1 MASVTLFSYS
11 NRKSFLHTIH
21 PLAKIVVFFIFNLMI
36 FNENSAVSVL
46 IFLFL
51 LVIVFFIQ
59 LSFIDLLKRSIFL
72 VYLSLFALFFGS
84 CGFSFSTGFIFYK
97 ASFITQSFFI
107 LRLITSFLVT
117 EIVLTTTK
125 ISRIN
130 DLLTTLFRKIP
141 LINKLD
147 LGLYISLT
155 IKFIPAIFMEYNAIT
170 NALKIKAGT
179 TIRNP
184 IKKASLIFNPL
195 ILNMVRKAITTAF
208 AMEIKCSNRNRVIFK
223 ESLRKIDY
231 IIIITGIVLYT
242 FFYFVL
248 NH

>member
-1 MASVTLFSYS
+1 MASVTLFLYS
-11 NRKSFLHTIH
+11 NHKSFLHTIH
-21 PLAKIVVFFIFNLMI
+21 PVAKIVVFFILNLMI

-51 LVIVFFIQ
+51 IVIIFFIQ

-72 VYLSLFALFFGS
+72 VYLSLFALIFGS

-107 LRLITSFLVT
+107 MRLITSFLST

-125 ISRIN
+125 ISQIN
-130 DLLTTLFRKIP
+130 DLLTIVFRKIP

-147 LGLYISLT
+147 LGLYISIT

-231 IIIITGIVLYT
+231 IVIITGIVFYT
-242 FFYFVL
+242 FFL
-248 NH
+248 MII